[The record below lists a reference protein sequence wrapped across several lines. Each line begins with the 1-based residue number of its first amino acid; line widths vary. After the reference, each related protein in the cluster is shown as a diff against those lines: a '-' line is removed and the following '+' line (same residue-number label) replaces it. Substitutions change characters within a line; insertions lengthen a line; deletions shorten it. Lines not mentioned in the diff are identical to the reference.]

1 VIRVRDYKLRSFGY
15 VIRVQDYKL
24 QSLSACLEST
34 LRAVG
39 GHSILEK
46 GHHMKTQN
54 KTKKQTQIENT
65 RERERETHTHTHTH
79 TERETDTKESSM
91 PITGNLQARS
101 PRNLQVGKNLTLEC
115 KERERNDLPTRR
127 RWYSVSVLSVVAVVI
142 VVFVAVGRCR
152 RRR

>member
-65 RERERETHTHTHTH
+65 RERERERERDTHTHTHTH
-79 TERETDTKESSM
+79 GERDRHKRILNAHNREFASKIAKKLASREK
-91 PITGNLQARS
+91 PN
-101 PRNLQVGKNLTLEC
+101 PRMQ
-115 KERERNDLPTRR
+115 RERKK
-127 RWYSVSVLSVVAVVI
+127 
-142 VVFVAVGRCR
+142 
-152 RRR
+152 